1 MLKKAFETNILYH
14 EVSTEKFINQ
24 KPFRIFFISD
34 IHRRKI
40 PNKLLINSSPIDIV
54 IIGGDL
60 AEANVSKE
68 RIEDNLR
75 KLAQV
80 APIYY
85 VWGNNDR
92 EVGETTIQQLMEQ
105 VNGTILE
112 NQAIC
117 VRNDHHRVMLVGIDD
132 VSARRAN
139 IQQSFEGVKKE
150 DTIIFVSHTPSVFKK
165 VEIAYKPDIKLAGH
179 THGGQI
185 RMGSIGLYPI
195 GEFVKG
201 DNIASLISN
210 GFGTSLLP
218 FRLGAQSECH
228 VLTIHNSSR
237 KQM

>member
-14 EVSTEKFINQ
+14 EVSTEKFIDQ

-40 PNKLLINSSPIDIV
+40 PNKLLIKSSSPIDIV

-68 RIEDNLR
+68 RIEDNLK

-92 EVGETTIQQLMEQ
+92 EVGETTIQQLMKQ

-117 VRNDHHRVMLVGIDD
+117 VRNDHHKIMLVGIDD
-132 VSARRAN
+132 VSAGRAN
-139 IQQSFEGVKKE
+139 IQHSFEAVKKK

-165 VEIAYKPDIKLAGH
+165 VETYKPDIKLAGH

-185 RMGSIGLYPI
+185 RMGPIGLYPV
-195 GEFVKG
+195 GEFVTG
-201 DNIASLISN
+201 DNSASLISN

-218 FRLGAQSECH
+218 FRLGAPSECH
-228 VLTIHNSSR
+228 VLTIYNSNH
-237 KQM
+237 KKM